1 MCGIA
6 GYIRPA
12 GLLEPGVHERMSA
25 KIAHRGPDG
34 AGSWT
39 EAATG
44 LAFLH
49 SRLKIQDLT
58 EAAHQPMRSADES
71 VVLVFNGEIYN
82 FHQLRDELRAQGST
96 FHSTGD
102 TEVLLE
108 LCRRDPEL
116 TFLPRLNGMFAFA
129 LWHAPTRTLSL
140 IRDRTGVKP
149 LLYAP
154 LTGGGV
160 AFASEMAAVRPA
172 LGEETIDPAAVMQ
185 LLTLG
190 FVAAPRSIFHQV
202 QKLRPGQLL
211 RWRDGQ
217 FTLRNWAPAIGTPL
231 DAVGAARSPAD
242 FREAGA
248 RLRLAVADAVKL
260 RLVADVPVGV
270 FLSGGIDSSI
280 VTAVAAKVAGDRVR
294 TYSVGFPDHPF
305 YDETKYAEEVA
316 AMHGTRH
323 TVLPL
328 SIDEVRDII
337 PTVQAHL
344 GEPFADSS
352 ALPTYLLSK
361 LTRRHVTVALSG
373 DGADEIFAGYNR
385 YAATRLIERYGW
397 LARTPL
403 YTPLRRFIER
413 LPAKR
418 ERRLGGLAS
427 QLKRAIRSIDARPPH
442 RYANWMRTSDDRTLA
457 QFMLAPGSCP
467 EVVENIAQLLWAYR
481 GEPKEDNDLNNHLL
495 TEWRLSLPDDMLT
508 KVDLMSMAH
517 GLEVRSPFLDHRVV
531 DLVFPLDWRWKLCG
545 WKKKHLLIEA
555 FKADLPRMLHNRP
568 KKGFEVPV
576 GPWLRGPLN
585 GMARDLIAA
594 DRCFFGTILSRDGA
608 MQILDEHTAGRADHN
623 FCLWALV
630 SLLAWQQQHASGAA
644 VKNR

>member
-1 MCGIA
+1 MCGIT
-6 GYIRPA
+6 GYVRPA
-12 GLLEPGVHERMSA
+12 GLREPAVHERMLA
-25 KIAHRGPDG
+25 RIAHRGPDG
-34 AGSWT
+34 SGTWT
-39 EAATG
+39 DPAAG

-58 EAAHQPMRSADES
+58 EAAHQPMSSEDGSAT
-71 VVLVFNGEIYN
+71 LVFNGEIYN
-82 FHQLRDELRAQGST
+82 FQGLRAELRAGGAA
-96 FHSTGD
+96 FRSTGD

-116 TFLPRLNGMFAFA
+116 SFLPRLNGMFAFA
-129 LWHAPTRTLSL
+129 VWHAPTRTLSL
-140 IRDRTGVKP
+140 VRDRTGVKP

-154 LTGGGV
+154 LDGGGL

-172 LGEETIDPAAVMQ
+172 VSAESIDPMAVMQ

-190 FVAAPRSIFHQV
+190 FVAAPRTIFHQV
-202 QKLRPGQLL
+202 HKLRPGHLL
-211 RWRDGQ
+211 RWRDG
-217 FTLRNWAPAIGTPL
+217 RVDVRKWAPDIGTWYE
-231 DAVGAARSPAD
+231 ARPTRPPAD
-242 FREAGA
+242 FDEACD
-248 RLRLAVADAVKL
+248 RLRIAVADAVKL
-260 RLVADVPVGV
+260 RLIADVPVGV

-294 TYSVGFPDHPF
+294 TFSVGFPGDPF
-305 YDETKYAEEVA
+305 YDETPYAEAVA
-316 AMHGTRH
+316 DMHGTRH

-352 ALPTYLLSK
+352 ALPTYLLSR
-361 LTRRHVTVALSG
+361 LTRGHVTVALSG
-373 DGADEIFAGYNR
+373 DGADELFAGYNR
-385 YAATRLIERYGW
+385 YAAARLIDRYGW

-403 YTPLRRFIER
+403 YPAVRRFIEG

-418 ERRLGGLAS
+418 ERRLGGIAS

-457 QFMLAPGSCP
+457 RLMQDPARG
-467 EVVENIAQLLWAYR
+467 EGVVESIVSLLWDYR
-481 GEPKEDNDLNNHLL
+481 GEPKEENDLNHHLL
-495 TEWRLSLPDDMLT
+495 AEWQLSLPDDMLT

-517 GLEVRSPFLDHRVV
+517 GLEVRSPFLDYRVV

-555 FKADLPRMLHNRP
+555 FKQDLAPMLHNRP

-585 GMARDLIAA
+585 GMARDLIAN
-594 DRCFFGTILSRDGA
+594 DRCFFGALLSRDGA
-608 MQILDEHTAGRADHN
+608 LQTLDEHTTGRADHN

-630 SLLAWQQQHASGAA
+630 SLLAWQQQHAANVQVA
-644 VKNR
+644 EC